1 MRLLALLLTGIL
13 ASSPAAAQQPEPA
26 LPAASSSSTP
36 DNKPAL
42 DLPVSLEKI
51 RDGVER
57 PAAPL
62 FASRMIKSLDKE
74 PSFRVEVEERRKI
87 EELLAT
93 LNFKTGPTP
102 AGGLYAY
109 EQQRMMFPPVDNP
122 LAQPYA
128 AFNEGQLLTI
138 LVENLAGKYLVGKAA
153 DAITKSVREHAEA
166 AARKDVEEAVAG
178 YCASKPGNG
187 AGIELCAPQPS
198 DSSPKP

>member
-13 ASSPAAAQQPEPA
+13 ASSSAAAQQPEPA
-26 LPAASSSSTP
+26 SSAASSSSTP

-57 PAAPL
+57 PTAPL
-62 FASRMIKSLDKE
+62 FATRMIKSLDKE

-93 LNFKTGPTP
+93 LNFKAGPTP

-109 EQQRMMFPPVDNP
+109 EQQRMMAPPVDNP

-128 AFNEGQLLTI
+128 AFNQGQLLTI
-138 LVENLAGKYLVGKAA
+138 LVENLAGKYLAGKAA

-166 AARKDVEEAVAG
+166 AARKDVEVAVAG
-178 YCASKPGNG
+178 YCASKPGSG

-198 DSSPKP
+198 DFSSKP